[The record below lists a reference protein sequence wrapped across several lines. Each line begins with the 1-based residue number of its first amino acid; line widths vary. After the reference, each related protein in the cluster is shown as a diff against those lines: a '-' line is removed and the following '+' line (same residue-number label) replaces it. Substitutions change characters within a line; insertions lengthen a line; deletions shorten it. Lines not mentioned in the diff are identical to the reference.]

1 VDLSLGLAAVK
12 YSNSN
17 ADTVAPPQL
26 LPSTGIRGAPL
37 GARVAWLSQFPYERE
52 VVFPP
57 GTRFQVLAPPRTDP
71 PPPLTAPGFFLRPPY
86 PLPAHHVAIDA
97 PPPPTSWR
105 LSATARASSEHHA
118 RGILGWARPQRPH
131 AL

>member
-1 VDLSLGLAAVK
+1 MS
-12 YSNSN
+12 
-17 ADTVAPPQL
+17 
-26 LPSTGIRGAPL
+26 IRGAPL

-71 PPPLTAPGFFLRPPY
+71 PPPLTAPGFYLHPPY

-97 PPPPTSWR
+97 PPPPPRRSLTPAGSLVGPAPSGR
-105 LSATARASSEHHA
+105 VLRREAVADVGS
-118 RGILGWARPQRPH
+118 
-131 AL
+131 